1 MSSIYAIQVRTGFE
15 IKVKEMLEFVL
26 QKANE
31 TRILNIYALHTKTKI
46 ISQNSENAHTDTDSE
61 SNIEKHFLKKQ
72 YALSIKNKREQLKVI
87 ERYRNPEYEE
97 IKKQYKKEI
106 NELQRKLALLKKE
119 DDTQIRTVLKGY
131 ILIELKDTI
140 TYLPN
145 QLWQLIKSVPH
156 ISRILSRHPIPEDEV
171 ANFWT
176 NLDDELSPEVEI
188 YFDEVMEEKEIEKE
202 ETKLLKQIN
211 DKKTNRHIQ
220 KELLRKINEL
230 RKSFAD
236 KVRGILQAKPNPF
249 TTKIKTFNK
258 RKREVVA
265 MPLKCLKLLY
275 TENEIKT
282 IRQGIDSYDFL
293 NRLKKLVLAGEQSW
307 A

>member
-1 MSSIYAIQVRTGFE
+1 MSSIYAIQVRSGFE
-15 IKVKEMLEFVL
+15 IKAKEMLEYVL
-26 QKANE
+26 KKANE
-31 TRILNIYALHTKTKI
+31 KRVLNIYALHTKTKI

-61 SNIEKHFLKKQ
+61 SSINNHFLKRQ
-72 YALSIKNKREQLKVI
+72 YALSIANKREQLKAI
-87 ERYRNPEYEE
+87 ERYRSPEYEQ
-97 IKKQYKKEI
+97 IKKQYRKQI
-106 NELQRKLALLKKE
+106 SELTRKLALLKKE
-119 DDTQIRTVLKGY
+119 DNTQIRTVLKGY

-156 ISRILSRHPIPEDEV
+156 ISRILSRHPIPEEEI
-171 ANFWT
+171 ANFWA
-176 NLDDELSPEVEI
+176 NLDDELSTEVEI
-188 YFDEVMEEKEIEKE
+188 YFDEVMEEEEIVKE

-211 DKKTNRHIQ
+211 DRKTNRHIQ

-230 RKSFAD
+230 RKSFTD
-236 KVRGILQAKPNPF
+236 KVRSILQAKPNPF
-249 TTKIKTFNK
+249 STKIKTFNK

-275 TENEIKT
+275 TENEMKT